1 MSALLRKFIAE
12 AIAADRKGN
21 PAVSR
26 NQLISPREGSENESG
41 DKDEGSNEVDEIS
54 VAGSIAGSVVGPLGV
69 PAGGL
74 EGPGVR
80 SRGKRR
86 QSSARWK

>member
-1 MSALLRKFIAE
+1 MSSLLRKFIAE
-12 AIAADRKGN
+12 AIAADREGN
-21 PAVSR
+21 PAVSG
-26 NQLISPREGSENESG
+26 NQLISPRKGSENESG
-41 DKDEGSNEVDEIS
+41 DKDEDSNEVDEIS
-54 VAGSIAGSVVGPLGV
+54 VAGNIAGFTGPLGV
-69 PAGGL
+69 DAGGL